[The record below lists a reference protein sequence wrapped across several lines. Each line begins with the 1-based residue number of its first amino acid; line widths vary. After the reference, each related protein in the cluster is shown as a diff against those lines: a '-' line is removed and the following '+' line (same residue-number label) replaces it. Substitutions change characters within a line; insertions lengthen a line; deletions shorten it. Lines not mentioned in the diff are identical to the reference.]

1 MSLVRAASVAVLVG
15 GLVLTGCTPRP
26 PANGGS
32 TPSPTTP
39 SVTTGAPTAPST
51 TQPSSVSPS
60 STAEPTSSETA
71 GQRKQALVYFQI
83 DAPNGARLVREPHAV
98 AGGTP
103 ARGAVEAM
111 IAGPDDPDYQGPW
124 NPRTRVLGISDS
136 GGVITVDL
144 SADARTANV
153 GSAFASLMKQQLVY
167 TVTEQLGTGKRV
179 MLHIDGEPAG
189 ELWGVTDW
197 TSPEPRA
204 DWSET
209 LLAVGIDTPAEGAS
223 VTSPVAISGQAA
235 VFEATLP
242 WRVLRRD
249 GSTVR
254 EGVAMTAEGMTLAPY
269 RFEVTLEPGEYVIE
283 VTEDDPSGGEGGP
296 LDVDSRS
303 FKVAG

>member
-15 GLVLTGCTPRP
+15 GLVLTGCTPGS

-32 TPSPTTP
+32 TPSAGVP
-39 SVTTGAPTAPST
+39 SVATDAPTAPPT
-51 TQPSSVSPS
+51 TQPSVSPS
-60 STAEPTSSETA
+60 STTEPTSSATA
-71 GQRKQALVYFQI
+71 GPRTQALVYFQI
-83 DAPNGARLVREPHAV
+83 DAPNGARLVREPHDV

-144 SADARTANV
+144 SAEARTANM
-153 GSAFASLMKQQLVY
+153 GSAFAALMKQQLVY

-197 TSPEPRA
+197 TAPEPRA

-209 LLAVGIDTPAEGAS
+209 LLAVGIDTPSEGAR

-269 RFEVTLEPGEYVIE
+269 RFEVTLEPGDYVIE

-303 FKVAG
+303 FTVAG